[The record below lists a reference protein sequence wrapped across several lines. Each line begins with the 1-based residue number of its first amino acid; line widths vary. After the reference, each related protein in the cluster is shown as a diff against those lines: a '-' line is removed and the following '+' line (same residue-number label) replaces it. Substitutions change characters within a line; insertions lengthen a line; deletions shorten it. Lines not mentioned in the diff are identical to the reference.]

1 MGLYHNQNLK
11 SQTSQDMWNVVMAH
25 RFETMELYY
34 RKQFSMGRVLS
45 IFRKA
50 FKIAPITLKNS
61 KSDDKNYTKKLFALY
76 LLTKYSKN
84 SFEEI
89 ATEFHIS
96 VDDLTQISSKKFD
109 IKDIKLFF
117 KSFENEYLE
126 DVRSSLYMT
135 DLMKDL
141 LDDFIQ
147 TL

>member
-1 MGLYHNQNLK
+1 MGICYNQNLK
-11 SQTSQDMWNVVMAH
+11 SQTSQDMWKVIMAH
-25 RFETMELYY
+25 KFETMELYY

-50 FKIAPITLKNS
+50 FKVAPITLKNA
-61 KSDDKNYTKKLFALY
+61 KSDDKNYAKKLFVLY

-96 VDDLTQISSKKFD
+96 VNDLTQIASKKFD
-109 IKDIKLFF
+109 IEDIKLFF

-126 DVRSSLYMT
+126 DVRSSLYM
-135 DLMKDL
+135 KDL
-141 LDDFIQ
+141 LDNFMQ
-147 TL
+147 T